1 MHFKK
6 VDYKDLNAKQKESY
20 NYQKI
25 SSVLADYGFI
35 TIPLANDWNG
45 ADFLAI
51 PIEGDVLKV
60 QLKGR
65 LTFMKKYLDKNL
77 YICFRIEQDWYL
89 YPHDELINELV
100 ASGEN
105 LFNTDS
111 WVHEGGYSIGKISAK
126 ILKLIEKYKVQESF
140 EIKEMAS

>member
-25 SSVLADYGFI
+25 SAVLADYGFI

-65 LTFMKKYLDKNL
+65 LTFMKKYMDKDL
-77 YICFRIEQDWYL
+77 YICFRVDQVWYL
-89 YPHDELINELV
+89 YSHDELMKELD
-100 ASGEN
+100 SELN
-105 LFNTDS
+105 FLNTSS
-111 WVHEGGYSIGKISAK
+111 WIDAGSYSFPTIPPKALKI
-126 ILKLIEKYKVQESF
+126 IEKYKIEESF
-140 EIKEMAS
+140 DLKEMAS

>member
-6 VDYKDLNAKQKESY
+6 VNYKDLNAKQQESF

-35 TIPLANDWNG
+35 TVPLANDWNG

-51 PIEGDVLKV
+51 PIEGEVLKI

-65 LTFMKKYLDKNL
+65 LTFMKKYMDKNL
-77 YICFRIEQDWYL
+77 YICFRVEHDWYL
-89 YPHDELINELV
+89 YPHDELIKELD
-100 ASGEN
+100 GELN
-105 LFNTDS
+105 FLNTPS
-111 WVHEGGYSIGKISAK
+111 WIDKGSYSFPVISAK
-126 ILKLIEKYKVQESF
+126 VLKMKKKIV
-140 EIKEMAS
+140 

>member
-1 MHFKK
+1 M
-6 VDYKDLNAKQKESY
+6 
-20 NYQKI
+20 
-25 SSVLADYGFI
+25 
-35 TIPLANDWNG
+35 ANDWNG
-45 ADFLAI
+45 VDFLAI

-77 YICFRIEQDWYL
+77 YICFRVEQDWYL

-126 ILKLIEKYKVQESF
+126 ILRLIEKYKVQESF
-140 EIKEMAS
+140 ELKKVAS